1 MSKNKSKL
9 ECSSDLEQS
18 LLSMEKLD
26 RASPDI
32 WPERIY
38 PGIEFVMEAPRLP
51 DPKPI
56 PSVVPQE
63 MDKHDYTLIGKYSK
77 FSPDE
82 LIGEV
87 KQLQNLAY
95 QLGLEE
101 AKEMTRG
108 KYLNILTRKKV

>member
-1 MSKNKSKL
+1 MSRKKSKL

-32 WPERIY
+32 WPANIY
-38 PGIEFVMEAPRLP
+38 PEIEFVME
-51 DPKPI
+51 I
-56 PSVVPQE
+56 PVSSNPETTSVPNDMNQE
-63 MDKHDYTLIGKYSK
+63 DYTLIGKYSK
-77 FSPDE
+77 LSPGE
-82 LIGEV
+82 LTAEV
-87 KQLQNLAY
+87 RRLQNLAY

-108 KYLNILTRKKV
+108 KYLDILPRKKE